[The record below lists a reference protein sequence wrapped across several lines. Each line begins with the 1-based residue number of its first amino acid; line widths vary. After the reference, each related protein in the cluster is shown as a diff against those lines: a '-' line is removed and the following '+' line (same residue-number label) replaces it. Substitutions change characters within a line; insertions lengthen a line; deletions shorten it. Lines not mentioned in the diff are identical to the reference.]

1 MCTLC
6 KYAALIFSMM
16 NYMVYTVVYCTVE
29 CVLYKMYPELS
40 SEHDKG
46 RKAEWSPPLTPQWEE
61 KFGLAAGQL
70 AAASIQYFK
79 HQGS

>member
-40 SEHDKG
+40 
-46 RKAEWSPPLTPQWEE
+46 LYM
-61 KFGLAAGQL
+61 
-70 AAASIQYFK
+70 I
-79 HQGS
+79 